1 MRKFFST
8 FFTETFFHSYLL
20 TMLRRVGGKAKNTVG
35 SNNPCGRDFWL
46 CETMRHAIHSILW
59 QNYKKVRILLP
70 RINTSYMMYNRLQ
83 LLLYCLEP
91 SINDVTQL
99 RGRGRSAKRWHY
111 AISLFSKMDDK
122 GERGIKNLKKCM
134 ALCPKQEFFP

>member
-1 MRKFFST
+1 MHYHYYFSVMPIPWSQMLKSNQQSSCDMRIFFST

-59 QNYKKVRILLP
+59 QNYKKVRILVP
-70 RINTSYMMYNRLQ
+70 RINTSYMMYTVQ
-83 LLLYCLEP
+83 AA
-91 SINDVTQL
+91 IVDVIVWS
-99 RGRGRSAKRWHY
+99 R
-111 AISLFSKMDDK
+111 
-122 GERGIKNLKKCM
+122 
-134 ALCPKQEFFP
+134 P